1 MSRKNEAMPLG
12 GAVNSD
18 EILEG
23 VRACAVEAL
32 DVPAA
37 KIVPD
42 ARLMA
47 DLGAD
52 SLDLLDLSFQLE
64 RRFGIRLSMKD
75 LENRMKAELGD
86 EPVEVNGVYTPAA
99 MARIRRVMTEVP
111 AEELP
116 DGLRAADLPKS
127 FRVSTLIRWVEQA
140 LHA

>member
-1 MSRKNEAMPLG
+1 MPLG
-12 GAVNSD
+12 GAVNPD

-23 VRACAVEAL
+23 VRVCAMEAL
-32 DVPAA
+32 AVSALE
-37 KIVPD
+37 IVPE

-52 SLDLLDLSFQLE
+52 SLDLLDLAFQLE

-86 EPVEVNGVYTPAA
+86 APVEVNGIYTPEA
-99 MARIRRVMTEVP
+99 MARIRRVMTEIP

-116 DGLRAADLPKS
+116 DGLRAADLPKR

-140 LHA
+140 LEAQHA